1 MRTEPFDAPALR
13 LATAARAYLLDLV
26 LGRAVPALFFGL
38 FMVVQLLAV
47 SSAAGSLLRPGAFL
61 DAYLTFANQILR
73 LAFFT
78 MLIAMYATRL
88 PARRAD
94 RRPAVVAV
102 SLIGTF
108 AVLGAGYLPAWH
120 HGSGSVLV
128 SDLLIAAGM
137 AYAVWG
143 LAHLRRSFSII
154 PEARR
159 LVTSGPYRLS
169 RNPLYFGEGVASIG
183 VVLPVFGPA
192 HLVLLA
198 IFITSQLLR
207 IRWEERIL
215 GEAFPEDYPR
225 YLRRVPMLVPLWRPR
240 S

>member
-1 MRTEPFDAPALR
+1 MP
-13 LATAARAYLLDLV
+13 AYLLDLIF
-26 LGRAVPALFFGL
+26 GRALPAVFFGL
-38 FMVVQLLAV
+38 FMIVQLIAV
-47 SSAAGSLLRPGAFL
+47 SSAAGSLLRPSAPL
-61 DAYLTFANQILR
+61 DAYLGFANQVLR

-94 RRPAVVAV
+94 RRPAVVIV
-102 SLIGTF
+102 SLVGTF
-108 AVLGAGYLPAWH
+108 AILSAGYLPAWH
-120 HGSGSVLV
+120 HGSSAVLV
-128 SDLLIAAGM
+128 SDVLIAAGM

-143 LAHLRRSFSII
+143 LAYLRRSFSII

-159 LVTSGPYRLS
+159 LVTGGPYALS
-169 RNPLYFGEGVASIG
+169 RNPLYFGEGVASLG

-207 IRWEERIL
+207 IHWEQRIL
-215 GEAFPEDYPR
+215 GEAFPEEYPA
-225 YLRRVPMLVPLWRPR
+225 YLRRVPMLVPFWFPR

>member
-1 MRTEPFDAPALR
+1 MRTEPLDAPALR
-13 LATAARAYLLDLV
+13 LTTGARAYLLDLV
-26 LGRAVPALFFGL
+26 LGRAVPAVFFGL
-38 FMVVQLLAV
+38 FMIVQLLAAT
-47 SSAAGSLLRPGAFL
+47 SAAGSLLRPGASL
-61 DAYLTFANQILR
+61 DAYLTFANQVLR

-102 SLIGTF
+102 SLVGTF
-108 AVLGAGYLPAWH
+108 AVLGAGFLPAWQ
-120 HGSGSVLV
+120 HGPSAVLV
-128 SDLLIAAGM
+128 SDILIAAGM
-137 AYAVWG
+137 VYAVWG
-143 LAHLRRSFSII
+143 LAYLRRSFSII

-159 LVTSGPYRLS
+159 LVTTGPYGLS

-183 VVLPVFGPA
+183 VVLPAFGPA
-192 HLVLLA
+192 HLLLLA

-215 GEAFPEDYPR
+215 GAAFPDEYPA
-225 YLRRVPMLVPLWRPR
+225 YLRRVPMLVPRWRPR